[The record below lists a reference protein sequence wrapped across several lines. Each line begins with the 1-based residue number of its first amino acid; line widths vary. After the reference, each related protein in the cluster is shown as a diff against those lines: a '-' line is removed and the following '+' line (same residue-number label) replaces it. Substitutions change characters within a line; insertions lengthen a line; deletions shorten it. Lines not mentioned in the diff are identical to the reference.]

1 MSTLSDESYV
11 FQSEFYTSRI
21 KAAEQ
26 AAAEAARTE
35 ALADGELHGEAKA
48 LVRILGARG
57 FTVTTTLSEQIMTCD
72 DPARLDQA
80 LDLALTADPGQDFAF

>member
-21 KAAEQ
+21 KAA
-26 AAAEAARTE
+26 ADAARAE
-35 ALADGELHGEAKA
+35 ALADGEAVGELHGEAKA
-48 LVRILGARG
+48 LLRILETRG
-57 FTVTTTLSEQIMTCD
+57 FTVTTPLSEQIMTCN

-80 LDLALTADPGQDFAF
+80 LDRALPADPGQAFAF